1 MTTATTPTPSWQ
13 PRIVAFFCNWCT
25 YTAADLA
32 GVSRLSYAP
41 NVRIIRVMCSGRMDP
56 QFVLDAFARGADG
69 VLIGGCHPG
78 DCHYVE
84 GNYKALR
91 RIRLLERLLDDMGI
105 AKDRF
110 RLEWI
115 SASEGEKVR
124 VVVNDIVAKVRALG
138 PLDLPGKFRE
148 WDSEMDDLEEAV
160 NTTGEAL
167 HA

>member
-1 MTTATTPTPSWQ
+1 MNCDRRSRYASKSAIGRVATGDAVFS
-13 PRIVAFFCNWCT
+13 PR
-25 YTAADLA
+25 LA
-32 GVSRLSYAP
+32 G
-41 NVRIIRVMCSGRMDP
+41 
-56 QFVLDAFARGADG
+56 FVLDAFARGADG

-91 RIRLLERLLDDMGI
+91 RIRLLERLLGDMGI
-105 AKDRF
+105 EPERF
-110 RLEWI
+110 RLDWI

-124 VVVNDIVAKVRALG
+124 AVVNDIVAKVAALG

-148 WDSEMDDLEEAV
+148 WDHEMDELEQAV
-160 NTTGEAL
+160 NTPGEAL